1 MPKLNYVI
9 ALYSIDVL
17 ALHLFVFGFLLLLKL
32 RAFLPKRIRVL
43 KSLSC
48 LRNNIIKFCNILQV
62 SLWGHNE

>member
-17 ALHLFVFGFLLLLKL
+17 ALHLFVFGFLLLLNSVRSCQNVYVYL
-32 RAFLPKRIRVL
+32 RVYLVL
-43 KSLSC
+43 E
-48 LRNNIIKFCNILQV
+48 NNIIKFCNILQV